1 MSLLDPIVPAL
12 GPFGLA
18 LAASD
23 TIVIM
28 LGLVGLVSLA
38 LYFVKKDIFETSKAW
53 VGATVV
59 LSLLTILF
67 RGMEGL
73 CSCSWYYDPSTGQAT
88 QLVPLTYLLIT
99 GSFFAIIYNFNIPV
113 LKKWKW
119 MFSIPLSI
127 PIALFSSIF
136 FPLMTLNITP
146 GQWQSIPSAP
156 WVFIETL
163 LLAPVGAIYST
174 FTFEKSVLHMGDYR
188 ARMQRFF
195 EQANQKKQPGAAGE
209 MMPADKGGF
218 SYYTYGL
225 LGSRILKVLPFFKG
239 LKQILMLAGMKVGY
253 KAYVSLMVFAAMLAG
268 AVSFIVWL
276 LLLNPVVGG
285 GYALGLGFA
294 SDNWLFTILTS
305 MLLAVLVGAATLGFF
320 YALPFFRLGSRRQ
333 RLDQYL
339 PFTASYMT
347 VLASAGV
354 TPERILRS
362 TSEKDPK
369 FMLSDEIG
377 NVVGR
382 VDLLGF
388 DIIHALNA
396 EVERSPSTAYQDLL
410 RGFAGVIRTGGDMKK
425 FFQGITEHFFQKRHL
440 SVQSFLDTLG
450 IIAETY
456 VLMLIAF
463 PLMLVVM
470 LSIMASIGGS
480 LGGVDVFSFMY
491 LLAFILIPIC
501 GVMFL
506 FLLDTMQPKG

>member
-1 MSLLDPIVPAL
+1 MSLFDPAL
-12 GPFGLA
+12 PFLGPIGPL

-23 TIVIM
+23 TIIAI
-28 LGLVGLVSLA
+28 LGLVGLVSLG
-38 LYFVKKDIFETSKAW
+38 LYFVKKDFFETSKGW
-53 VGATVV
+53 VGATLA
-59 LSLLTILF
+59 LSLVTILF
-67 RGMEGL
+67 RGVESV
-73 CSCSWYYDPSTGQAT
+73 CSCTWYYDASTGQPT

-99 GSFFAIIYNFNIPV
+99 GSFFAILYNFNIPII
-113 LKKWKW
+113 KKWKW
-119 MFSIPLSI
+119 FLSIPLSI
-127 PIALFSSIF
+127 PIAIVSSLF
-136 FPLMTLNITP
+136 FPLMTMNIAA
-146 GQWQSIPSAP
+146 GQWQAIPASP
-156 WVFIETL
+156 LLVIESVL
-163 LLAPVGAIYST
+163 LSPVGAIYST
-174 FTFEKSVLHMGDYR
+174 FTYEKSVLHMGDYR
-188 ARMQRFF
+188 TRMQRFF
-195 EQANQKKQPGAAGE
+195 EQERKQKGGAAGE
-209 MMPADKGGF
+209 TMPPDKTSF

-225 LGSRILKVLPFFKG
+225 LGGKIIKLLPFFKG
-239 LKQILMLAGMKVGY
+239 LKQIILLAGMKVGY
-253 KAYVSLMVFAAMLAG
+253 KAYVSLMVFAAMVAG
-268 AVSFIVWL
+268 AVSFVVWL
-276 LLLNPVVGG
+276 LILNPAVGG
-285 GYALGLGFA
+285 GAALGLGFA
-294 SDNWLFTILTS
+294 SDNWLYTVLAS
-305 MLLAVLVGAATLGFF
+305 MMLAVLVGAAALGFF
-320 YALPFFRLGSRRQ
+320 YAIPFFKLGSRRQ

-396 EVERSPSTAYQDLL
+396 EVERSPSTSYQDLL

-425 FFQGITEHFFQKRHL
+425 FFQGITDHFFQKRHL

-506 FLLDTMQPKG
+506 FLLDSMQPKG